1 MNLLSLFLLYLNE
14 CYLNIDG
21 SRYWTGCDY
30 YNVNYVEAA
39 DGHKIVTA
47 ANSSDV
53 EGIYEKEGASDWYIL
68 DTTNTRFKLP
78 RTLGR
83 KLIKAYKDEISW
95 YNLYSDGWV
104 EQGSTTMLDYNH
116 GQRTIPLLIEM
127 EAAHYFVSATTKGF
141 VANGVVVP
149 CYRNLTTTSFELYGD
164 YTSASDTLATAWE
177 VKGYSNA
184 AVDQYEYYYVGGALS
199 GAGEVDCSEIIEELN
214 YKLDA
219 DRIQFVSTLPA
230 NPVAGVYYFI
240 SEE

>member
-1 MNLLSLFLLYLNE
+1 MVGLNK
-14 CYLNIDG
+14 G
-21 SRYWTGCDY
+21 PT
-30 YNVNYVEAA
+30 V
-39 DGHKIVTA
+39 
-47 ANSSDV
+47 
-53 EGIYEKEGASDWYIL
+53 
-68 DTTNTRFKLP
+68 
-78 RTLGR
+78 
-83 KLIKAYKDEISW
+83 
-95 YNLYSDGWV
+95 
-104 EQGSTTMLDYNH
+104 MLDYKQ
-116 GQRTIPLLIEM
+116 GQRTVPLMIEM
-127 EAAHYFVSATTKGF
+127 ESTHYFVSATTKGF

-214 YKLDA
+214 YKLDD